1 MFYTILGVK
10 SVEVDRKQSKVTVSG
25 YVEPNKVL
33 KRVMSTGKKAEFWP
47 YIPQHLVYYPYV
59 SGAYDKRA
67 PAGYV
72 RNVVQAFPAAAPNA
86 AEEKMV
92 SLFSDDNVNACS
104 IM

>member
-1 MFYTILGVK
+1 M
-10 SVEVDRKQSKVTVSG
+10 EVNRKQSRVVVSG
-25 YVEPNKVL
+25 YVDPNKVL
-33 KRVMSTGKKAEFWP
+33 RRVKSTGKIAEFWP

-72 RNVVQAFPAAAPNA
+72 RNVVQAYPASNA
-86 AEEKMV
+86 AEENIV